1 MKENNDLDIEIIEIS
16 FDDKII
22 KSINKRK
29 RINPLSIVLSLLII
43 IVILFSAVYLIYSSP
58 KRLLIK
64 GMEKITG
71 NLEYLYEPLK
81 NNINIEGNTTTV
93 GDILLDIKLN
103 NEEVDKNTKTIIEN
117 LNKSK
122 ITYKYEKDLT
132 NKKTIF
138 NMLGSLEKKEIF
150 NINFYSIQ
158 NKQYIFLKNIY
169 EKYIEVGTIEK
180 LEETSTTKTIEEIKY
195 LSTLIKKSFLE
206 NINETNINNEKVNIS
221 INNKELNVKKTT
233 LLITPKDQIELYK
246 KVIDYMNKD
255 EKAQDILKR
264 YDIDLKKEMDDN
276 KSAKNIKFSVYYK
289 DLSNEIVMME
299 LINGADEKIVY
310 TVGSE
315 DVIELFNNN
324 KVVFRFSFKLEP
336 DKFIINI
343 KLSDN
348 TILTINGEKFL
359 EDYIFTLN
367 LINTEYTVIG
377 KFILNYETI
386 TPNIE
391 YTVIKDFNI
400 KVAKQGKE
408 LISIGIVDHSK
419 ISKGADIGENVG
431 NTVLVSDLTEEEISD
446 IITKLSSSI
455 NKLIEA

>member
-1 MKENNDLDIEIIEIS
+1 MKENNDLDIEIIDIS
-16 FDDKII
+16 FDDEII
-22 KSINKRK
+22 KPKNKRK
-29 RINPLSIVLSLLII
+29 RINSLSIGLTLLII
-43 IVILFSAVYLIYSSP
+43 IVILFSAFYLIYSSP

-71 NLEYLYEPLK
+71 NLEYLYEPLIS
-81 NNINIEGNTTTV
+81 NINIEGNTTTV

-103 NEEVDKNTKTIIEN
+103 SEEIDENTKTIINN
-117 LNKSK
+117 LNKTK
-122 ITYKYEKDLT
+122 ITYKHEKDLI

-138 NMLGSLEKKEIF
+138 NILGSLEREELF
-150 NINFYSIQ
+150 NVNFYSIQ
-158 NKQYIFLKNIY
+158 NKQYLFLKNIY

-180 LEETSTTKTIEEIKY
+180 LEEANTTKIIEEINY
-195 LSTLIKKSFLE
+195 LGDLIKKSFLE
-206 NINETNINNEKVNIS
+206 NLNEANIKNAKVNIS
-221 INNKELNVKKTT
+221 INNKELSVKKIT
-233 LLITPKDQIELYK
+233 LLITPNEQKELYK
-246 KVIDYMNKD
+246 KIIDYVNKD
-255 EKAQDILKR
+255 EKALDILKR
-264 YDIDLKKEMDDN
+264 YNIELKNDMDDN
-276 KSAKNIKFSVYYK
+276 KGAKNIEFSVYYK

-299 LINGADEKIVY
+299 LINGVDEKIVY
-310 TVGSE
+310 TIGSE
-315 DVIELFNNN
+315 DIIELFSNN

-367 LINTEYTVIG
+367 LINTDYTIIG

-386 TPNIE
+386 TQNIE

-408 LISIGIVDHSK
+408 LISIGFVDQSK
-419 ISKGADIGENVG
+419 ISKGADIGENIG
-431 NTVLVSDLTEEEISD
+431 NTILVSELTEEEISD
-446 IITKLSSSI
+446 IITKISSSI
-455 NKLIEA
+455 NKLMEA

>member
-16 FDDKII
+16 FDDEII
-22 KSINKRK
+22 KPINKRK

-138 NMLGSLEKKEIF
+138 NMLGSLEKKEIY

-169 EKYIEVGTIEK
+169 GKYIEVGTIEK

-195 LSTLIKKSFLE
+195 LSNLIKKSFLE

-255 EKAQDILKR
+255 EKALDILKR
-264 YDIDLKKEMDDN
+264 YNIDLKKEIDDN
-276 KSAKNIKFSVYYK
+276 KGAKNIKFSVYYK

-310 TVGSE
+310 TVGNE
-315 DVIELFNNN
+315 DVIELFSNN

-386 TPNIE
+386 TQNIE

-408 LISIGIVDHSK
+408 LISIGIVDHAK
-419 ISKGADIGENVG
+419 ISKGADIGENIG

-455 NKLIEA
+455 NKLNEA